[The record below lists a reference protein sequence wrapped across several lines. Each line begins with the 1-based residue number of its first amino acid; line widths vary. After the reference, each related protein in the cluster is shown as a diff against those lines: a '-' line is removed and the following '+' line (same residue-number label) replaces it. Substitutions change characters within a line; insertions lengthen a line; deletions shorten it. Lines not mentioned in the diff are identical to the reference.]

1 MKYVTELKAMI
12 PYSLFHGKEISIYS
26 QPLRSIRNVE
36 MTSEHLQISGQDL
49 LELKYKHPLELEVI
63 MEMLEEAGE
72 GYYLEE
78 MEAFENPSE
87 VA

>member
-1 MKYVTELKAMI
+1 
-12 PYSLFHGKEISIYS
+12 
-26 QPLRSIRNVE
+26 

-72 GYYLEE
+72 GFYLEE

-87 VA
+87 VAQLGLANDTKAYHNKNNSE